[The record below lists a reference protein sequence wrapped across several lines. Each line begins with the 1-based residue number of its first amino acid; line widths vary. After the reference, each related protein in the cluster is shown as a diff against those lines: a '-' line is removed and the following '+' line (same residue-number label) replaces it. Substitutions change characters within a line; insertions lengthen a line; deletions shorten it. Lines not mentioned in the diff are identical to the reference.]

1 MFTFHPGNFQSMDCR
16 GINFLDLSKEL
27 LMDLQLV
34 EIPQDQKT
42 SKKLLLRYT
51 NLLKIN

>member
-1 MFTFHPGNFQSMDCR
+1 MVTFHLEIFQSMNCP
-16 GINFLDLSKEL
+16 GINFLDLLNEL
-27 LMDLQLV
+27 LMGLQLV

-42 SKKLLLRYT
+42 SRKLLLRYT